1 MITEREI
8 FLTDPEEKARVV
20 EFLKEFD
27 LTFTGN
33 IDYTMGLFD
42 DGKLIG
48 TGSLGGRVM
57 RDIAISK
64 DYQKKGLT
72 HRIIRNLQGESNRR
86 GITGNQIFTKPKN
99 VPVFAHMGFK
109 EVAVAEPYAGLLE
122 RGQDTLEDYLNRV
135 RSILGT
141 GEGKNRGAIVMNCNP
156 FTLGHRSLVEYAVN
170 NCDEVIIFAVQE
182 DRSIFPFS
190 DRFSLIKQGVK
201 DMKGVSVISGG
212 NYIIS
217 NATFPTYFIKG
228 TDELAAQTKLDATV
242 FATRIAPALNITVRF
257 VGEEP
262 TDKTTLAYNR
272 AMREVFAN
280 NGIELKVIPREQ
292 KGHQVVSASTVRKA
306 LSEDDWETV
315 YRMVPK
321 STLVYLKSPEG
332 QAVIRK
338 IKMTE
343 AFKQM
348 EAEEKAKAEDRTLV
362 QECVTEEEIAKIISR
377 WTGIPIA
384 KLTEGEREKTLHLE
398 DELHKRVI
406 GQEEGVRLVAE
417 AILRSK
423 AGIKDPTKPI
433 GSFLFLGPTGVG
445 KTELAKSL
453 AAYLFD
459 DETNMVRIDMSEYM
473 EKHSVAR
480 LIGAPPGYV
489 GYEEGGQ
496 LTEAVR
502 RKPYSV
508 VLFDEI
514 EKAHPD
520 VFNVLL
526 QVLDDGRITDS
537 QGRTVDFKNTI
548 LILTSNIG
556 SSYLLEGIDE
566 NGEISEEAR
575 KAVLDQL
582 HASFRPEF
590 LNRLDETILF
600 KPLRPQDI
608 TGIIDILLAELNE
621 RLAEKELHVSLTD
634 AAKAFITEQAYDPS
648 FGARPLKRYLQK
660 NVETLLAKKIL
671 RGDVHMGEEIVLDVK
686 DDALYIQ

>member
-72 HRIIRNLQGESNRR
+72 HRIIRNLQVVSNRR

-99 VPVFAHMGFK
+99 DPVFAHMGFK
-109 EVAVAEPYAGLLE
+109 EVAVAEPY
-122 RGQDTLEDYLNRV
+122 RV

-348 EAEEKAKAEDRTLV
+348 EAEEQAKA
-362 QECVTEEEIAKIISR
+362 
-377 WTGIPIA
+377 
-384 KLTEGEREKTLHLE
+384 
-398 DELHKRVI
+398 
-406 GQEEGVRLVAE
+406 AE
-417 AILRSK
+417 A
-423 AGIKDPTKPI
+423 
-433 GSFLFLGPTGVG
+433 
-445 KTELAKSL
+445 KTEK
-453 AAYLFD
+453 
-459 DETNMVRIDMSEYM
+459 
-473 EKHSVAR
+473 
-480 LIGAPPGYV
+480 
-489 GYEEGGQ
+489 
-496 LTEAVR
+496 
-502 RKPYSV
+502 
-508 VLFDEI
+508 
-514 EKAHPD
+514 
-520 VFNVLL
+520 
-526 QVLDDGRITDS
+526 
-537 QGRTVDFKNTI
+537 
-548 LILTSNIG
+548 
-556 SSYLLEGIDE
+556 
-566 NGEISEEAR
+566 
-575 KAVLDQL
+575 
-582 HASFRPEF
+582 
-590 LNRLDETILF
+590 
-600 KPLRPQDI
+600 
-608 TGIIDILLAELNE
+608 
-621 RLAEKELHVSLTD
+621 
-634 AAKAFITEQAYDPS
+634 
-648 FGARPLKRYLQK
+648 
-660 NVETLLAKKIL
+660 
-671 RGDVHMGEEIVLDVK
+671 
-686 DDALYIQ
+686 